1 MSKYINIV
9 LLSFFGVLSIKFN
22 MGLSFYI
29 PFVIYYT
36 YKNIKNIILIIPFSI
51 FSIYFFNIKSY
62 IIFIILYITLIP
74 LMALIKENKKIFIF
88 SYCLLINIIVY
99 YIYKSTY
106 NINNNIYLDILSII
120 ISPIILMF
128 LVYNNQTSS
137 DLNKEI
143 KSIIYN
149 EFILGVVLCIGST
162 YYKILDIP
170 ISFIVAIYF
179 SMYLSS
185 NKYIFSSILYSF
197 MMMFYIH
204 TFVIYDYSLIII
216 FISFIYLIPNI
227 FSSIT
232 LILLLIYIL
241 YFKNNILPLNLFYML
256 GIVTIVFEILRPF
269 IINKKNQVEV
279 VNNIYERTMS
289 QIEIDIDSFSLFLD
303 KVSQNIT
310 NNEYNEEMGNAIS
323 KISQSVC
330 NKCERR
336 NDCYQRNRSKVYF
349 FFKNCLLNNE
359 DDFIC
364 EKKDQIKR
372 YARSL
377 SNALTDKKQYIN
389 DVLYPILNS
398 VSNILKQYKVD
409 HSLNTEI
416 NFNQLNDLKE
426 GLLNY
431 GYSISL
437 FNVIRTFKNDYII
450 EIGIIVI
457 SYYDEKEN
465 IENVCSH
472 YLENLSTCNLKDII
486 KNKTYVTIIPKTNFD
501 ISYGYGS
508 ISKVGNSICGD
519 NYLVKDLSNKKF
531 ISVIC
536 DGMGKGLNANIIS
549 SRTLRLLDDITNTN
563 ISGET
568 SIQILNSLYYIQD
581 YQENYTTMD
590 YTEIDKHTGEML
602 MYKAGA
608 TYSYIIH
615 SDNTFEKIENE
626 HLPFGL
632 NEYVSTK
639 KIQLK
644 DQDLVLLAS
653 DGIFDNVIN
662 LDAFENFILS
672 IKNLEP
678 QKISYELL
686 NYARHTDLIAKDDM
700 SVVVLKIKQV

>member
-29 PFVIYYT
+29 PFVIYYA
-36 YKNIKNIILIIPFSI
+36 YKNIKNIILIIPFSL
-51 FSIYFFNIKSY
+51 FSIYFFNIENY
-62 IIFIILYITLIP
+62 ILFIILYITIIP
-74 LMALIKENKKIFIF
+74 VMIFIKENKKIFVF
-88 SYCLLINIIVY
+88 FYSLFINIVIY
-99 YIYKSTY
+99 YICKSTN
-106 NINNNIYLDILSII
+106 NIINNIYLDILSII
-120 ISPIILMF
+120 ICPIILMF

-137 DLNKEI
+137 NINKEI
-143 KSIIYN
+143 KSISYN
-149 EFILGVVLCIGST
+149 EFILGVILCIGSS
-162 YYKILDIP
+162 YYKIFDIP
-170 ISFIVAIYF
+170 VSFILAIYF
-179 SMYLSS
+179 TMYLSS
-185 NKYIFSSILYSF
+185 NKYIFSSIIYSF
-197 MMMFYIH
+197 LMMFYIH
-204 TFVIYDYSLIII
+204 KFIVYDYSLLII
-216 FISFIYLIPNI
+216 FISFIYLIPNV

-232 LILLLIYIL
+232 LISLLIYIL
-241 YFKNNILPLNLFYML
+241 YFKQNILTLNIFYML
-256 GIVTIVFEILRPF
+256 GIESVIFEILRPF

-303 KVSQNIT
+303 KITQNIS
-310 NNEYNEEMGNAIS
+310 NNEYNEEMSEAIS
-323 KISQSVC
+323 KLSQNICS
-330 NKCERR
+330 KCEKR
-336 NDCYQRNRSKVYF
+336 NDCFKRYRSKVYF
-349 FFKNCLLNNE
+349 YLKNCLLNND

-372 YARSL
+372 YANSL
-377 SNALTDKKQYIN
+377 NNNITNKKAYLN
-389 DVLYPILNS
+389 DLLHPILNS
-398 VSNILKQYKVD
+398 VSTILKQYKVD
-409 HSLNTEI
+409 HSLHTEI
-416 NFNQLNDLKE
+416 DFNKLNKLKE
-426 GLLNY
+426 GLINY

-437 FNVIRTFKNDYII
+437 FNAIKTFENDYII
-450 EIGIIVI
+450 EIGIIGI
-457 SYYDEKEN
+457 SFYDEKEN

-472 YLENLSTCNLKDII
+472 YLENYSTCNLKDII
-486 KNKTYVTIIPKTNFD
+486 KNKTYVTIIPKTNYD

-549 SRTLRLLDDITNTN
+549 SRTLRLLDEITNTN

-568 SIQILNSLYYIQD
+568 SVQILNSLYYIQD

-590 YTEIDKHTGEML
+590 YTEIDKNTGEML

-615 SDNTFEKIENE
+615 NDNTFEKIENE

-632 NEYVSTK
+632 NEFVSTK
-639 KIQLK
+639 KFKLQDK
-644 DQDLVLLAS
+644 DLVLLAS
-653 DGIFDNVIN
+653 DGIFDNVVN
-662 LDAFENFILS
+662 LDAFESFILS

-686 NYARHTDLIAKDDM
+686 NYARHADLISKDDM
-700 SVVVLKIKQV
+700 SVVVLKINQV